1 MQGDFETCHFRPMD
15 WCPSRFQ
22 KNKLPRPQCPVVML
36 STLNDRPLGHSITMH
51 FSSLSR
57 QKAPSMAN
65 PMHRSGYPYRYRYPG
80 PDWGLKRSVGTHE
93 PRIFKN
99 FQVQVPS
106 FHHLQSWE
114 SNKIWLVMFQSIL
127 KKVSIFWSTWS
138 HRTVYTL
145 KPPDRGSCVVATGS
159 WRATEAEAWVAASM
173 GWTTS
178 KSGLR
183 DGAMLSRFP
192 SIFHHFTTFSH
203 EFPSLSLIFPWVS
216 HHLPRIFLWLP
227 VTSHDFREIFP
238 SSAHPPGQTASRTWD
253 IISSWVK
260 DVIFGT
266 SQGADA
272 WTGLSR
278 GQLKVSH
285 LKIRKSSSWAMLYHV
300 ISCFHALPRFE

>member
-1 MQGDFETCHFRPMD
+1 
-15 WCPSRFQ
+15 
-22 KNKLPRPQCPVVML
+22 
-36 STLNDRPLGHSITMH
+36 
-51 FSSLSR
+51 
-57 QKAPSMAN
+57 MAN

-114 SNKIWLVMFQSIL
+114 SNKIWLVMFQPIL

-192 SIFHHFTTFSH
+192 SIFPSFSLFHHF
-203 EFPSLSLIFPWVS
+203 PSFHNIFPWIPIIFIDFPMVS
-216 HHLPRIFLWLP
+216 HHLPRIFSWLP
-227 VTSHDFREIFP
+227 MISAKSSHHLPILQGKQQAAP
-238 SSAHPPGQTASRTWD
+238 
-253 IISSWVK
+253 
-260 DVIFGT
+260 GT
-266 SQGADA
+266 S
-272 WTGLSR
+272 SR
-278 GQLKVSH
+278 AEWRTSFSELPKVGRTPGRVFH
-285 LKIRKSSSWAMLYHV
+285 EVSS
-300 ISCFHALPRFE
+300 